1 MLVEEL
7 SANHGTGNGNGL
19 TANKALR
26 KQADSQ
32 TRVEWP
38 AGIHSTT
45 LVGVFV
51 LCKLETQAIL
61 LAVVLLFSASRSK
74 LNSNLLQMSLSV
86 NNQI

>member
-1 MLVEEL
+1 M
-7 SANHGTGNGNGL
+7 
-19 TANKALR
+19 
-26 KQADSQ
+26 
-32 TRVEWP
+32 
-38 AGIHSTT
+38 
-45 LVGVFV
+45 